1 MPLSRIELTNV
12 RCFPDL
18 AIDLPGQL
26 VVVAPNGQ
34 GKSTILEA
42 ITMLALTRSH
52 RTRSDGDVIRTD
64 QTSATITGYLG
75 PRQPLRIVL
84 SRDRDRVVKQ
94 ANRLGQIVPLTG
106 LIGMIR
112 VVTFGPEDTELMTGA
127 PRLRRGLLDSLL
139 LQRNPTYSQTLLSFH
154 RAVKQRNAL
163 LARGGSLETI
173 RSAIT
178 VWDLLFVE
186 AATAIIRE
194 RLALVAELEAA
205 TQRFLQTMNLPFTV
219 TLRYQASVPDLD
231 RFDELV
237 AARLERDRDLGS
249 TSIGPHR
256 DDLAVTLNGRLVGN
270 ASRGEQRALLVALKL
285 AEYERLAAG
294 ATEPPLF
301 LVDDVFS
308 ELDADRR
315 ELVATHLADR
325 PCIITTADA
334 ALIPTILSSLPR
346 HTL

>member
-1 MPLSRIELTNV
+1 MPLQRLELTNV
-12 RCFPDL
+12 RCFENL
-18 AIDLPGQL
+18 SIDLPRQL
-26 VVVAPNGQ
+26 IVVAPNGR

-52 RTRSDGDVIRTD
+52 RTRSDGELIKTNE
-64 QTSATITGYLG
+64 TAASITGLLG
-75 PRQPLRIVL
+75 PRQPLRIVI

-127 PRLRRGLLDSLL
+127 PRLRRGILDSLL
-139 LQRNPTYSQTLLSFH
+139 LQRNPTYAQTLLSFH

-163 LARGGSLETI
+163 LARGGSLDAI
-173 RSAIT
+173 RAAIT
-178 VWDLLFVE
+178 VWDLLFIE
-186 AATAIIRE
+186 SASAIIRE
-194 RLALVAELEAA
+194 RQALVAELEIA
-205 TQRFLQTMNLPFTV
+205 TQTFIGTMQLPFTV
-219 TLRYQASVPDLD
+219 SLRYQSSVPDLD
-231 RFDELV
+231 RFEDLV

-249 TSIGPHR
+249 TSVGPHR
-256 DDLAVTLNGRLVGN
+256 DDLAVLLNGRAVAN

-294 ATEPPLF
+294 STEPPIF

-308 ELDADRR
+308 ELDPDRR
-315 ELVATHLADR
+315 ELVATHLVDR
-325 PCIITTADA
+325 PCVITTADKT
-334 ALIPTILSSLPR
+334 LIPDQLSSLPIYE
-346 HTL
+346 L